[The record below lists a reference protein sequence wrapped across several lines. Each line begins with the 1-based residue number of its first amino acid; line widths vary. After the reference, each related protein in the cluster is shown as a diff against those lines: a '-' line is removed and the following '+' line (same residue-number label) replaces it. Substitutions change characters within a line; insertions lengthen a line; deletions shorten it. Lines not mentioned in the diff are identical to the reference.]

1 MKIDPYNH
9 KERYLSWK
17 EKTQDRISDV
27 SKENSDL
34 IKQYF
39 SDMDQV
45 MNKLMQDQ
53 EVLTIIQRKL
63 QEMKNV

>member
-63 QEMKNV
+63 QEMRNV